1 MKISLQRSL
10 AKALTYRVWQ
20 SLNTFLISWAITGK
34 IDIAIAIVSIEIVL
48 KIIIYFFHELIWNK
62 INWGVKNV

>member
-1 MKISLQRSL
+1 
-10 AKALTYRVWQ
+10 
-20 SLNTFLISWAITGK
+20 LISWAITGK

>member
-20 SLNTFLISWAITGK
+20 SLNTFLISWVITGK